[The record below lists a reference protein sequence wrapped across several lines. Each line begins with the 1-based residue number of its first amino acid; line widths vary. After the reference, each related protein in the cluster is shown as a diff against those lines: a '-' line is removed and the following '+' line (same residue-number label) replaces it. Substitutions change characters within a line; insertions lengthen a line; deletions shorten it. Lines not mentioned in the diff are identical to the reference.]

1 MNVKLFRRD
10 GSEIGTGESVREI
23 VEENRADLVNAN
35 LRSANL
41 RSANLGGA
49 NLVGADLGNTDLVYA
64 DLVNA
69 DLGGADLVGA
79 NLRNADLVGADL
91 VGADLVYADLVSANL
106 RGADLVGANL
116 RSANLRNANLV
127 NANLR
132 SANLRNANLVNANL
146 RSANL
151 GNKKAD
157 LQALHDHV
165 SILPDGVLVGW
176 KKAHAEESPVIVQLR
191 IPADARRSNA
201 TGRKCRC
208 DRATVMDMHL
218 LDGTLFEGEAASQH
232 DPDFKYRVGD
242 VISVPDFD
250 DDVWNECAPG
260 IHFFI
265 TETEAREY

>member
-10 GSEIGTGESVREI
+10 GSEIGTGESVKEI
-23 VEENRADLVNAN
+23 VEENRADLVNADLVYAN
-35 LRSANL
+35 LRNANLRNANLVNANL
-41 RSANLGGA
+41 RSADLGNADLGGADLVYANLRGADLVGANLGIANLGGA
-49 NLVGADLGNTDLVYA
+49 DLG
-64 DLVNA
+64 NA

-79 NLRNADLVGADL
+79 NLRN
-91 VGADLVYADLVSANL
+91 
-106 RGADLVGANL
+106 
-116 RSANLRNANLV
+116 
-127 NANLR
+127 
-132 SANLRNANLVNANL
+132 ANLRNANLVNANL

-208 DRATVMDMHL
+208 DKATVVGMHL
-218 LDGTLFEGEAASQH
+218 MDGTPFEGEAVSSH

-250 DDVWNECAPG
+250 EDVWNECAPG